1 MWLPAEPPVSR
12 RWHANTSALPIS
24 MSQVQK
30 QQAQQ
35 AAQQAAEQAAE
46 QAKQAKQA
54 KQEAE
59 AKETKEAEAAEAA
72 EAEKEPKEEKVKD
85 ELRAEQQKLF
95 GQLKE
100 RRLDMSRGL
109 ETIAPSLCLLFDS
122 SSQKESADPSSK
134 TVSGSVTCPASAS
147 RPTLGNVANV
157 ELFKEVDRGSA
168 GPDHDVFLQSGP
180 RPTNAW
186 WSNTFINKNLGS
198 PSNFLTQ
205 MPYIIGSDKKGVHV
219 MQPFMTSPGMEEFQ
233 HGLGVFLGA
242 ESDLTGPYADAWD
255 EACVTLTY
263 RGPSPGQAMT
273 FPSCRGS
280 AYVTA
285 ELRGLKPFISS
296 DLPLAV
302 PHEIRV
308 DGKAIACGNYNFV
321 QGKEIEFTLSTGD
334 SWIAFF
340 PPGMGWT
347 CEKQPFRL
355 AAAEIAPARGVVVR
369 LAMLKG
375 KTPVDASWG
384 DLLRQHAGS
393 YPVASGADYV
403 AHINSESAQVIFD
416 WGKHRR
422 NIPGYPECDV
432 LQLVWPNHVSLLSEE
447 EKNRVNSGPKTPF
460 KDLRGESKVFIASAP
475 LVLHYELYPIATE
488 EFAGRN
494 PIPMDGLL
502 REMMLEALKGGEH
515 VAGAKYDGA
524 KTDSEFQLPENV
536 KLAVGDTYFSGK
548 LLARLARLVAI
559 AHELDQSNEAF
570 FEEMLSQLADS
581 MEKWLE
587 KGAKTPFI
595 YDKSWGG
602 LVSCGCN
609 YDDCWGSCAPK
620 CTNDVSQ
627 PASCPALHQAGQ
639 NFGNGFY
646 NDHHFHYGYFIYSAA
661 VLAKFRPDWERHW
674 RPQILTL
681 IRDYANPSTADGK
694 FPLARHKDWFMGFSW
709 AGGIKFEPLGRNQ
722 ESVSEAINSYYAIAC
737 YGTVLANRGDQNMD
751 LGCQLRQLGRLLTAM
766 EVHSGD
772 MFWHVRPD
780 AEVMSSYG
788 RPTVG
793 IMWEHVALHQTWFGG
808 SGWAVEGIQM
818 LPVVPVLE
826 DFLKK
831 EWVQNHFLEYKVS
844 CDSDPSCS
852 KLGWSWLVCIQQ
864 AVLSVKD
871 AFECLHR
878 LDDSAFSLRSPAAS
892 GNSLTNSLYWFATR
906 SDLAPRDLK
915 AWPKATQ
922 VITTPSPGKS
932 ASVQHLGPI
941 RRFGRHGVRMNNRC
955 LKLSDV
961 ACPNVPSIRCIG
973 DSCCPDG
980 SLCPSAPYYSNPICK
995 SPKKIA
1001 CRGTDGHN
1009 PAIKRA
1015 QKKDGP
1021 CPVGSAV
1028 FCPGTM
1034 LLCQNAQCCPDG
1046 SLCPSAPATGRC
1058 LKDKVHDCTGGL
1070 GQTPEKSP
1078 SDDFV
1083 LGECQVG
1090 AHVKCPNSNLKCWGQ
1105 MCCADGR
1112 PCPSASK
1119 TTKCWKE
1126 KEVDCLPK
1134 EAEAAPAEA
1143 FEEPPEP
1150 QDRSPD
1156 EEPIPRP
1163 SRPSRPI
1170 PRPSMEAEED
1180 QADHVRP
1187 TTGQAECDESRK
1199 CVMGASVLC
1208 PDKKS
1213 RCAGMGCCPD
1223 GSLCPSA
1230 PALVAGTAGCPS
1242 PKGYDCTCVAKAVI
1256 VGHASCLVGA
1266 SVRCPGSQQNC
1277 SMNGCCPDGSTC
1289 PSAPLGTVCPSPK
1302 KEDCT
1307 GQTIIREYEGFAR
1320 AASAEMRHFHP
1331 ALVALAATLLVA
1343 VAAVAKGRQRRNS
1356 MYLTVACSEGEA

>member
-1 MWLPAEPPVSR
+1 M
-12 RWHANTSALPIS
+12 
-24 MSQVQK
+24 
-30 QQAQQ
+30 
-35 AAQQAAEQAAE
+35 
-46 QAKQAKQA
+46 
-54 KQEAE
+54 
-59 AKETKEAEAAEAA
+59 
-72 EAEKEPKEEKVKD
+72 
-85 ELRAEQQKLF
+85 F

-100 RRLDMSRGL
+100 RRLESGL

-122 SSQKESADPSSK
+122 SSHKESVDPSTK

-147 RPTLGNVANV
+147 RPTLGNVEV
-157 ELFKEVDRGSA
+157 QELFKEVDRGSA
-168 GPDHDVFLQSGP
+168 APSDVFLQSGP

-242 ESDLTGPYADAWD
+242 EGDLTGPSADAWD

-308 DGKAIACGNYNFV
+308 DGKAVACGNYNFV

-403 AHINSESAQVIFD
+403 AHINSETAQVIFD
-416 WGKHRR
+416 WGNHRR
-422 NIPGYPECDV
+422 NIPGYPQSDV

-595 YDKSWGG
+595 YDRSWGG

-681 IRDYANPSTADGK
+681 IRDYANPSSADSK

-722 ESVSEAINSYYAIAC
+722 ESVSEAINSYYAVAC
-737 YGTVLANRGDQNMD
+737 YGTVIANRGDQDMD

-772 MFWHVRPD
+772 MFWHVRPH
-780 AEVMSSYG
+780 AEVMSTYG

-831 EWVQNHFLEYKVS
+831 DWVQNHFLEYKVS

-871 AFECLHR
+871 AFECLRR

-906 SDLAPRDLK
+906 SDLTPTDLK
-915 AWPKATQ
+915 AWPNATQ
-922 VITTPSPGKS
+922 VITTPSPGKT
-932 ASVQHLGPI
+932 ASLQHLGPI

-980 SLCPSAPYYSNPICK
+980 SLCPSAPYYSNPLCK

-1009 PAIKRA
+1009 PAIKRTPE
-1015 QKKDGP
+1015 KDGP

-1034 LLCQNAQCCPDG
+1034 LLCQQDQCCPDG
-1046 SLCPSAPATGRC
+1046 SLCPSAPLSATGRC

-1070 GQTPEKSP
+1070 GQKPAEKQSY
-1078 SDDFV
+1078 DV

-1090 AHVKCPNSNLKCWGQ
+1090 APVKCPNSNLKCWGQ

-1119 TTKCWKE
+1119 STKCWKE

-1134 EAEAAPAEA
+1134 EAEAPPPAEP
-1143 FEEPPEP
+1143 FEEPPEVP
-1150 QDRSPD
+1150 RDHLERSRYP
-1156 EEPIPRP
+1156 EEPSVDPVDPQAR
-1163 SRPSRPI
+1163 SG
-1170 PRPSMEAEED
+1170 EDHAE
-1180 QADHVRP
+1180 HVRTEAP
-1187 TTGQAECDESRK
+1187 TTGTTGAQAECDESRK

-1230 PALVAGTAGCPS
+1230 PTLVAGTSGCPS
-1242 PKGYDCTCVAKAVI
+1242 PKAYDCTCVAKPVI

-1266 SVRCPGSQQNC
+1266 SVRCPGSSQNC
-1277 SMNGCCPDGSTC
+1277 SIGCCPDGSTC

-1307 GQTIIREYEGFAR
+1307 GQTMIRKYEGFAR
-1320 AASAEMRHFHP
+1320 AASAEMRHFNP
-1331 ALVALAATLLVA
+1331 FALVALATVLVT
-1343 VAAVAKGRQRRNS
+1343 VAALAKGGQRRS
-1356 MYLTVACSEGEA
+1356 MYLTVASSEGEAGEA